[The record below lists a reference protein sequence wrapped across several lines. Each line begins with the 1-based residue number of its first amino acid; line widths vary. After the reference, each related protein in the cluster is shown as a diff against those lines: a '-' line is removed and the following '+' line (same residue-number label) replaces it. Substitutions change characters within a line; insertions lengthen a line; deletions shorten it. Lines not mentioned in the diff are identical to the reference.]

1 MNMKEKGDSMLEAVT
16 TAISTVVSWIGTV
29 VTSLVSDSGAM
40 HDLLPLFAI
49 GIAISGVMLGVKVI
63 KSIVWGA

>member
-1 MNMKEKGDSMLEAVT
+1 MLEAVT
-16 TAISTVVSWIGTV
+16 SAITVVVQWIGTV
-29 VTSLVSDSGAM
+29 VTALVTESGAM

-49 GIAISGVMLGVKVI
+49 GIGISGVMLGVKVI